1 MAGSRRG
8 GESCGMKFACI
19 AIALLAGACTA
30 RAPVESLA
38 MPVAQTSAC
47 GVTVTFGSYA
57 MGIDRA
63 SFAAVEALLAG
74 DQGVTTTSQKRWGRE
89 GEVTVCVET
98 GSAADSARLFGEIAR
113 LFPEKPRGPLTVE
126 TVDGRKFETGA
137 TP

>member
-1 MAGSRRG
+1 
-8 GESCGMKFACI
+8 MKI
-19 AIALLAGACTA
+19 AYIAVALLAGACTA
-30 RAPVESLA
+30 QAPVESFA
-38 MPVAQTSAC
+38 MPVEQTPAC

-74 DQGVTTTSQKRWGRE
+74 DQGVTATSQKRWGRE

-98 GSAADSARLFGEIAR
+98 RSAADSARLFGAIAK
-113 LFPEKPRGPLTVE
+113 LFPAKPRGPLTVE
-126 TVDGRKFETGA
+126 TSDGRRFEAGA